1 MILSGFL
8 LVQVY
13 AQASCLETGLCSVE
27 NDEITNPNGF
37 NPFFDWAIV
46 HADELLEKYNVTYL
60 DLINKPVQVK
70 ILLQSVYEDG
80 LDWWELVS
88 MYAAQWDTKFNN
100 YTDFTIDFN
109 ARAMLVW
116 ARDMEDIVEETMSI
130 INRAMVDS
138 EQILYP
144 WLIYQTDSVRDAYV
158 DPYVTAIVEVVQ
170 WSGDSFYRYW
180 TMIFG
185 LNGWVPVGRGWIEK
199 WNNDFEYHR
208 LSDVTRNMRSMAEEF
223 KVTFG

>member
-1 MILSGFL
+1 MILSVVL
-8 LVQVY
+8 LAQVY
-13 AQASCLETGLCSVE
+13 AQASCLETGLCSIE
-27 NDEITNPNGF
+27 SDEITNPNGF
-37 NPFFDWAIV
+37 NPFFDWAVV

-116 ARDMEDIVEETMSI
+116 ARDMGKVVTLLLSVLSR
-130 INRAMVDS
+130 NRA
-138 EQILYP
+138 
-144 WLIYQTDSVRDAYV
+144 
-158 DPYVTAIVEVVQ
+158 
-170 WSGDSFYRYW
+170 
-180 TMIFG
+180 
-185 LNGWVPVGRGWIEK
+185 
-199 WNNDFEYHR
+199 
-208 LSDVTRNMRSMAEEF
+208 
-223 KVTFG
+223 